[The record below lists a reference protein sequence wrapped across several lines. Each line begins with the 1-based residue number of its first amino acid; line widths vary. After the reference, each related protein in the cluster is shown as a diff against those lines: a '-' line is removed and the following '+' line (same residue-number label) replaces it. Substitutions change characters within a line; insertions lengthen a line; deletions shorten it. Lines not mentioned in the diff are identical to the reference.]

1 MESMESNEKYVM
13 GFLKPQN
20 IPVGRKN
27 RNPGFL
33 GWVLSQHGFQ
43 DMRFRFFL

>member
-1 MESMESNEKYVM
+1 MVSNEKYIR

-27 RNPGFL
+27 KNPNWRPL
-33 GWVLSQHGFQ
+33 VS
-43 DMRFRFFL
+43 RFFLNLDT